1 MTTSGADVEVRR
13 SDRRVT
19 SRDHPQGFR
28 LTLAADRNHPQVADK
43 ARGTWAVTAEA
54 PGQGGCSR
62 RAHDVRVRHS
72 TPLEEASPMT
82 LRELSS
88 SLPAAALA
96 AVLPVAGLV
105 LPAAADPVP
114 RTADQE
120 VVARQVVFRTTEG
133 SACDGEQS
141 VFVPVSEPDVDVDV
155 MVDESWVDAAVVD
168 EGETS
173 HEEESLTV
181 TKDGGEGTVE
191 VTVSA
196 DCANLPVGVQR
207 ATVEVVDDDATAVVE
222 TAVVVNAD
230 LPVTLADWRDGH
242 SGAFSVSTD
251 DGWYAG
257 YEELLW
263 FGYGGTFVANG
274 TEAPELYPEMHA
286 NGMEP
291 GAHLVSH
298 PCVDVTE
305 QQLRYEIEA
314 NVAGIAAATGSLDDV
329 VSLVWPC
336 GHTNSAAQEVAS
348 EYFLSARGYHINALE
363 DPTPSNFMN
372 LKSFN
377 SHEHEPYPPEDL
389 RSIVDAAEAE
399 GKWANLVLHGY
410 TNDDGAIGYATTKDV
425 WTAPIGTVVK
435 YILQRDRTVIS
446 NYAQAPGAITFDYA
460 RLPMPVTPERD
471 FEDAVTP
478 DDLVTFEVDTSGAAY
493 VTEVLVDG
501 RRVPHDVRDGGDRT
515 LFSAPVGLQPRSVTV
530 ATSDMVPPVLSV
542 APQELRATV
551 PTGEGEELS
560 FTVSNAG
567 SGSLTWST
575 TVEEGEEWLTATPAS
590 GSGQGTVLVEVD
602 AGDLEPGTYQG
613 FVRVDAGPGAAG
625 GPVSVGVSVRVL
637 AAGVTHLV
645 LDYAN
650 RAELVADGWDFT
662 ARTASG
668 GSRDTEVGS
677 GAVVQYSPDG
687 VKVPAD
693 AGDVW
698 AGMNNTVNTLF
709 RDLPATWTSVQAR
722 VSFAPTANWQQAR
735 SEERRVGKEGRERGG
750 TGR

>member
-1 MTTSGADVEVRR
+1 
-13 SDRRVT
+13 
-19 SRDHPQGFR
+19 
-28 LTLAADRNHPQVADK
+28 
-43 ARGTWAVTAEA
+43 
-54 PGQGGCSR
+54 
-62 RAHDVRVRHS
+62 
-72 TPLEEASPMT
+72 MT

-257 YEELLW
+257 YEGLLW
-263 FGYGGTFVANG
+263 FGYGGTGVANG
-274 TEAPELYPEMHA
+274 TGAPERYPEMHA
-286 NGMEP
+286 NGPEL

-348 EYFLSARGYHINALE
+348 EYFLSARGYHINALGRASCRE
-363 DPTPSNFMN
+363 RGEISGCQRWTIKAKNVLS
-372 LKSFN
+372 
-377 SHEHEPYPPEDL
+377 
-389 RSIVDAAEAE
+389 
-399 GKWANLVLHGY
+399 LVV
-410 TNDDGAIGYATTKDV
+410 N
-425 WTAPIGTVVK
+425 TVV
-435 YILQRDRTVIS
+435 QC
-446 NYAQAPGAITFDYA
+446 
-460 RLPMPVTPERD
+460 M
-471 FEDAVTP
+471 
-478 DDLVTFEVDTSGAAY
+478 
-493 VTEVLVDG
+493 
-501 RRVPHDVRDGGDRT
+501 
-515 LFSAPVGLQPRSVTV
+515 
-530 ATSDMVPPVLSV
+530 
-542 APQELRATV
+542 
-551 PTGEGEELS
+551 
-560 FTVSNAG
+560 
-567 SGSLTWST
+567 T
-575 TVEEGEEWLTATPAS
+575 TVE
-590 GSGQGTVLVEVD
+590 
-602 AGDLEPGTYQG
+602 
-613 FVRVDAGPGAAG
+613 
-625 GPVSVGVSVRVL
+625 
-637 AAGVTHLV
+637 
-645 LDYAN
+645 
-650 RAELVADGWDFT
+650 
-662 ARTASG
+662 
-668 GSRDTEVGS
+668 
-677 GAVVQYSPDG
+677 
-687 VKVPAD
+687 
-693 AGDVW
+693 
-698 AGMNNTVNTLF
+698 
-709 RDLPATWTSVQAR
+709 
-722 VSFAPTANWQQAR
+722 
-735 SEERRVGKEGRERGG
+735 
-750 TGR
+750 